1 MQPSRV
7 FSSPAARPRLMRS
20 GARDYIAQALVAIAV
35 VALGGIIWE
44 VIEVYQARQA
54 QDRHQAERE
63 LHIINQWQAESVAKW
78 REQRLA
84 DAMTL
89 SEDALLAQALAQWR
103 AAPSPANQSLLSERL
118 RVLQEQARYSSAYLL
133 DTQGRLLLSA
143 QGAADGQLPPPEQQ
157 ALQQSLAGAQAS
169 TVEPRRD
176 PFFAFPFVSLLAPL
190 FQGSTPIGAVWLV
203 RDVRTDLYPL
213 IEKWPTAS
221 PSAESSIVARSGSE
235 VLFLSPLRER
245 PNAELNFRIGL
256 AQQDDPAVQAVQG
269 ARGIFYAT
277 DYRRTPVLAAASS
290 VPGSAWFVVSKIDTA
305 DAFANVKTR
314 EVLAL
319 SLPITLG
326 LLCAGL
332 VFAALQ
338 RRGRLREQHL
348 KLELQRNMQWLEG
361 AQKAAAIGYF
371 AYDTHTQAFTLSSMA
386 CSIFDYQENDTVLL
400 GQWVD
405 LLHPECR
412 AQVLEQ
418 HQQALK
424 QRQSLRMQYRICRS
438 RDQETR
444 WIQVWGEFEA
454 PTPALPHGRVTG
466 TVQDITERKQTE
478 QALAD
483 YSQVLEQKLRSD
495 PLTQIANRR
504 ALDEHVSN
512 QWQRAMRSHRPLA
525 LMMVDVD
532 HFKRYN
538 DHYGHIQGDECLKRV
553 AHTLA
558 ALVSRADELVARY
571 GGEEFAVLL
580 PDTDAAQALQVAQK
594 MCAALRSLR
603 IEHADSPTAKYVT
616 ISIGVACIQPRF
628 FDSAN
633 APADANED
641 APISTELAQTLYGIA
656 AQALFEQ
663 ADAALYAAK
672 QQGRNCAVLQPPTLL
687 GADAA

>member
-1 MQPSRV
+1 MQPPRV
-7 FSSPAARPRLMRS
+7 FSSPAARPRLMLAR
-20 GARDYIAQALVAIAV
+20 ARDYIATALVAIAV

-44 VIEVYQARQA
+44 VFEVYQARQA

-78 REQRLA
+78 RDQRLA
-84 DAMTL
+84 DAMSL
-89 SEDALLAQALAQWR
+89 SEDALLARALAQWR

-157 ALQQSLAGAQAS
+157 ALQQALACAQAS

-190 FQGSTPIGAVWLV
+190 FNGSTPIGAVWLV

-221 PSAESSIVARSGSE
+221 PSAESSIVARSGTE
-235 VLFLSPLRER
+235 VLFLSPLRHR
-245 PNAELNFRIGL
+245 PDAELSFRIGL

-277 DYRRTPVLAAASS
+277 DYRHAPVLAAASP
-290 VPGSAWFVVSKIDTA
+290 VPGSGWFVVSKIDTA

-326 LLCAGL
+326 LLFAGL

-338 RRGRLREQHL
+338 RRARLREQSL

-361 AQKAAAIGYF
+361 AQKSAAIGYF
-371 AYDTHTQAFTLSSMA
+371 AYDTTSQTFTLSSMA
-386 CSIFDYQENDTVLL
+386 RSIFDYQENDPVLL
-400 GQWVD
+400 GQWAN
-405 LLHPECR
+405 LIHPECR
-412 AQVLEQ
+412 AQVLAQHRQALEQ
-418 HQQALK
+418 H
-424 QRQSLRMQYRICRS
+424 QSLRMQYRICRS
-438 RDQETR
+438 SDQATR

-454 PTPALPHGRVTG
+454 ATPAQPRGRVTG

-483 YSQVLEQKLRSD
+483 YSQVLEQKLRLD

-512 QWQRAMRSHRPLA
+512 QWQRAMRNQRPLA
-525 LMMVDVD
+525 LMMIDVD

-558 ALVSRADELVARY
+558 AMASRADELVARY

-580 PDTDAAQALQVAQK
+580 PETSAVQALQMAQK
-594 MCAALRSLR
+594 MCAALRSLG
-603 IEHADSPTAKYVT
+603 IEHADSPSAKHVT

-628 FDSAN
+628 FAN
-633 APADANED
+633 AAANANADVSA
-641 APISTELAQTLYGIA
+641 ELAQTLYGVA

-672 QQGRNCAVLQPPTLL
+672 QQGRNRAVLQPPLML
-687 GADAA
+687 SADAD